1 MWKIGEAGTSIAM
14 TMVMEAVCLRMAA
27 ATALSVMA
35 MVAFQANFRGGGSFR
50 FPTRLSPPVK
60 TNYKVKLGGLDLKD
74 FLHIP
79 HTAHLRIPSAR

>member
-35 MVAFQANFRGGGSFR
+35 MVAFQANFRGGVLP
-50 FPTRLSPPVK
+50 FPDASLSSRK
-60 TNYKVKLGGLDLKD
+60 NKL
-74 FLHIP
+74 
-79 HTAHLRIPSAR
+79 